1 MFLHTMKIQKDGHHQ
16 DAQFSFF
23 RKLMHVIVTL
33 QFVRILCILVT
44 DGRMVEFNS
53 SICQERHEDTGQM
66 EDHLKPLS
74 HLSHTP
80 IYERIPILPF
90 VNEHSPIWQSTI
102 CLCSALTTSKDIW
115 IAQNTT
121 KISGV

>member
-1 MFLHTMKIQKDGHHQ
+1 MQ
-16 DAQFSFF
+16 
-23 RKLMHVIVTL
+23 VIVTL
-33 QFVRILCILVT
+33 PFVRIRCILVT

-80 IYERIPILPF
+80 IYEQIWILPF
-90 VNEHSPIWQSTI
+90 VNEHSPIWRSTI
-102 CLCSALTTSKDIW
+102 CLRSVMMS
-115 IAQNTT
+115 
-121 KISGV
+121 

>member
-1 MFLHTMKIQKDGHHQ
+1 MQ
-16 DAQFSFF
+16 
-23 RKLMHVIVTL
+23 VIVTL
-33 QFVRILCILVT
+33 PFVRIRCILVT

-74 HLSHTP
+74 YLSHTP

-90 VNEHSPIWQSTI
+90 VNEHSPIWRSTI
-102 CLCSALTTSKDIW
+102 
-115 IAQNTT
+115 
-121 KISGV
+121 

>member
-1 MFLHTMKIQKDGHHQ
+1 MQ
-16 DAQFSFF
+16 
-23 RKLMHVIVTL
+23 VIVTL
-33 QFVRILCILVT
+33 PFVRIRCILVT

-80 IYERIPILPF
+80 IYERNPKPQNPVGANKYVCLICVIILNF
-90 VNEHSPIWQSTI
+90 NKRIKIIT
-102 CLCSALTTSKDIW
+102 D
-115 IAQNTT
+115 QN
-121 KISGV
+121 G

>member
-1 MFLHTMKIQKDGHHQ
+1 MQ
-16 DAQFSFF
+16 
-23 RKLMHVIVTL
+23 VIVTL
-33 QFVRILCILVT
+33 PFVRIGCILVT

-80 IYERIPILPF
+80 ILEQIIILPF

-102 CLCSALTTSKDIW
+102 
-115 IAQNTT
+115 
-121 KISGV
+121 

>member
-1 MFLHTMKIQKDGHHQ
+1 MQ
-16 DAQFSFF
+16 
-23 RKLMHVIVTL
+23 VIVTL
-33 QFVRILCILVT
+33 PFVRIRCILVT

-80 IYERIPILPF
+80 IHEHIRILPF
-90 VNEHSPIWQSTI
+90 VNEHSPTWRSTI
-102 CLCSALTTSKDIW
+102 
-115 IAQNTT
+115 
-121 KISGV
+121 

>member
-1 MFLHTMKIQKDGHHQ
+1 MQ
-16 DAQFSFF
+16 
-23 RKLMHVIVTL
+23 VIVTL
-33 QFVRILCILVT
+33 PFVRIRCILVT

-80 IYERIPILPF
+80 IYERILILPF
-90 VNEHSPIWQSTI
+90 VNEHSPIWRSTI
-102 CLCSALTTSKDIW
+102 CLRS
-115 IAQNTT
+115 
-121 KISGV
+121 